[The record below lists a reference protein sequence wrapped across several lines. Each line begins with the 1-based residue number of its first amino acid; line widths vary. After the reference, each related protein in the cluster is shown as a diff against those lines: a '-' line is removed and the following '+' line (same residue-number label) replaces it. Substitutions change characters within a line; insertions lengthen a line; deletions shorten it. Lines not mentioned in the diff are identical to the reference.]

1 MPRKYFV
8 MIDGHQQGPYSLEDL
23 PSAGVGPKTYI
34 WCKGMTDWR
43 QAGELPDVCRLF
55 RNRLFDLEHPEPVR
69 QPEKEKQAEVSD
81 DYGENV
87 PVRFRR
93 WLSDTDMASFK
104 NAPEEDEKINEPPGF
119 LLFQAVL
126 AFLIFPP
133 FGLVALI
140 LSAKSQK
147 CRKTAESYS
156 KSKSGAGMVTPD
168 RSDSARHDDVKS
180 LMKDAHNYARQAKMW
195 IGFSV
200 CVGLMVAATI
210 VYRLS

>member
-1 MPRKYFV
+1 MKYFV

-34 WCKGMTDWR
+34 WCKGMDDWK

-55 RNRLFDLEHPEPVR
+55 RNRLFDLEHPEPVKT
-69 QPEKEKQAEVSD
+69 PVKEHPTEVSD
-81 DYGENV
+81 DYGVNG

-93 WLSDTDMASFK
+93 WLSEADMESLK
-104 NAPEEDEKINEPPGF
+104 NTSAEDERINEPPAV
-119 LLFQAVL
+119 LLFQSVL

-140 LSAKSQK
+140 LSAKSKK
-147 CRKTAESYS
+147 CLKTAESYS
-156 KSKSGAGMVTPD
+156 KSKSGPDIVTPD
-168 RSDSARHDDVKS
+168 GPDSNRHDEAKS

-210 VYRLS
+210 VYRFI